1 LLNGE
6 PPDIHPKVVF
16 PNWVESTYCCWL
28 KMKLASED
36 ERKKKPTKIP
46 RRHHANEQQRIH
58 HHVPII
64 RDLQPVS
71 FL

>member
-28 KMKLASED
+28 KIKLASED
-36 ERKKKPTKIP
+36 GKKKPTKIP